1 MNMDG
6 QDEQDFG
13 VYSATTVQNAL
24 GQTLGLG
31 LAKRLCGVVG
41 VA

>member
-13 VYSATTVQNAL
+13 VHSATTVQNAL
-24 GQTLGLG
+24 GQALGLG

-41 VA
+41 LA

>member
-13 VYSATTVQNAL
+13 VRSTTTVQNAL
-24 GQTLGLG
+24 GQALGLG
-31 LAKRLCGVVG
+31 LAKRLCEVVG
-41 VA
+41 LA